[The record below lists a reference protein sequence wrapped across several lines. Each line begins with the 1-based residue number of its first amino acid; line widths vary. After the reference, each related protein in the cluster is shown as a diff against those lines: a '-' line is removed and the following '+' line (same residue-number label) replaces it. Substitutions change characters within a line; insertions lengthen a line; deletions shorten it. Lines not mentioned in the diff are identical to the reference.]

1 MNRALSMPVVAAA
14 AVLTAAAAAAAP
26 AAPPSDPRA
35 LSGVWWTA
43 TYAPRLL
50 PDGATA
56 LPFTGQGKARYAAN
70 MADLKSGKAVDE
82 AVHLCVPEG
91 MPRAM
96 TGAYPFQ
103 IIQSK
108 GQVTFV
114 HEANRAYRNV
124 RLAAT
129 HADPDVWDPSY
140 MGEGIARWD
149 GDVLVIDSA
158 NFKAD
163 KIYLDSTG
171 VPVSEGLHLVERIRL
186 LDGGRR
192 LEDVMTISDP
202 AIFIHPWS
210 ARRVFERR
218 DDIQV
223 KTDWVCGEPHRD
235 ISSVKGTA
243 AR

>member
-1 MNRALSMPVVAAA
+1 MGVPTGSTRAINDTQADVVVVGAGPSGSSAAA
-14 AVLTAAAAAAAP
+14 WAA
-26 AAPPSDPRA
+26 RA
-35 LSGVWWTA
+35 G
-43 TYAPRLL
+43 R
-50 PDGATA
+50 
-56 LPFTGQGKARYAAN
+56 
-70 MADLKSGKAVDE
+70 
-82 AVHLCVPEG
+82 
-91 MPRAM
+91 
-96 TGAYPFQ
+96 
-103 IIQSK
+103 
-108 GQVTFV
+108 
-114 HEANRAYRNV
+114 
-124 RLAAT
+124 
-129 HADPDVWDPSY
+129 
-140 MGEGIARWD
+140 
-149 GDVLVIDSA
+149 DVLVIDSA